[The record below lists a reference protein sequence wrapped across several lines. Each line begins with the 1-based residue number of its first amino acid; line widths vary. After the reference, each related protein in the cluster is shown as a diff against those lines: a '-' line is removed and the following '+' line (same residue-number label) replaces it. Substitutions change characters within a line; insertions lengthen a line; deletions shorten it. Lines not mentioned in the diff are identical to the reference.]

1 MKYWDKSTKIGRYIW
16 IWIANK
22 LAKFHTKDLAKV
34 KIFQKVGGG
43 ATFLKH
49 QVVSKVNYMNYS
61 QDSTGLATVG
71 GAGRGKE
78 YQPVVSPVWRAENIE
93 YSDCIPDSHFRN
105 VYVYMIIQ

>member
-1 MKYWDKSTKIGRYIW
+1 
-16 IWIANK
+16 
-22 LAKFHTKDLAKV
+22 
-34 KIFQKVGGG
+34 
-43 ATFLKH
+43 
-49 QVVSKVNYMNYS
+49 MNYS